1 MSAPTA
7 EQLSDRRRRAGKR
20 LAGLDAEGLLVTTL
34 VNVRYL
40 TGFTGSNGVLV
51 LAPDGTGTFLT
62 DGRYRDQA
70 ADEVPDL
77 EYVIT
82 RDLLGEAAGRM
93 TGRVHDASPARV
105 HDASPTRCA
114 VETHTLSVD
123 QHATLTKADVSTVS
137 AERLVEGLREVKDD
151 GEIDALRR
159 ACQISVD
166 ALQGLLAG
174 PLAGRTE
181 TEVARDLEWRM
192 LELGAEGIAFDTILA
207 SGPNSAIPH
216 HSPTDRVLQTG
227 DLVKADFGARIDG
240 YHADCT
246 RTVVLGHADD
256 WQREVHAA
264 VLASQTAGVAALR
277 EDAPVAASDEA
288 ARGVL
293 EDAGWLEYF
302 TTGLGHGVG
311 LQIHEDP
318 FISHRHAGRLARRT
332 TLTMEPGVYVPGR
345 GGVRIEDTLLV
356 TSDQPEVLTTMT
368 TDLLEIT

>member
-1 MSAPTA
+1 MSRPTA
-7 EQLSDRRRRAGKR
+7 DQLTDRRRRAADA
-20 LAGLDAEGLLVTTL
+20 LAELDADGLLVTTL

-51 LAPDGTGTFLT
+51 LSSDGTGTFLT

-70 ADEVPDL
+70 ANQVPDL
-77 EYVIT
+77 EHVIT

-93 TGRVHDASPARV
+93 AGVW
-105 HDASPTRCA
+105 A

-123 QHATLTKADVSTVS
+123 QHATITEADVSTVS

-151 GEIDALRR
+151 GEVDALRR

-181 TEVARDLEWRM
+181 SEVARDLEWRM
-192 LELGAEGIAFDTILA
+192 LELGAEAIAFETILA

-216 HSPTDRVLQTG
+216 HSPTDRVLQAA
-227 DLVKADFGARIDG
+227 DLVKADFGARVDG

-246 RTVVLGHADD
+246 RTVVLGPADD

-264 VLASQTAGVAALR
+264 VRAAQAAGVAALG
-277 EDAPVAASDEA
+277 ENEPVAASDEA
-288 ARGVL
+288 ARKVL

-318 FISHRHAGRLARRT
+318 FISHRHVGRLASRT
-332 TLTMEPGVYVPGR
+332 TLTMEPGIYVPGR

-356 TSDQPEVLTTMT
+356 TSDQAEVLTTMT